1 MDLRVL
7 RYFVAVAET
16 LNFGRAA
23 ASLSMSQP
31 PLSRQ
36 IRALE
41 RELGVELFVREP
53 RGVRLTPAGAALL
66 PRARRLLRDADAL
79 ADGARELAHGEVGL
93 VRLGFIST
101 AAYNVLPRVLPSFR
115 RLRPGIRLTLVE
127 STSDAQVAALRDDE
141 LDVGLVVPPVP
152 DAMDYAPL
160 LREPLIAALP
170 ATGVIPPRSPQR
182 RFAAGEAGGTGA
194 SARSFGARRRWP
206 RRVPLASL
214 AGEPF
219 ILFPRR
225 AAQGLYDLVTGLCA
239 TAGFVPRIEQ
249 EAIQMP
255 TIVSLVGAGMGVS
268 LVPSS
273 LADMRRT
280 GVVYRPLAE
289 PGPPMEVG
297 LVWNEARA
305 TPAVAAFV
313 AHVRGMFIPG
323 KR

>member
-7 RYFVAVAET
+7 RYFVAVAGT
-16 LNFGRAA
+16 LHFGRAA
-23 ASLSMSQP
+23 AALSISQP

-41 RELGVELFVREP
+41 DELGVELFVREP

-66 PRARRLLRDADAL
+66 PQARRLLREADAL
-79 ADGARELAHGEVGL
+79 AEGARGLARGDVGV

-101 AAYNVLPRVLPSFR
+101 AAYNVLPRVLPAFR
-115 RLRPGIRLTLVE
+115 RARPGIRLTLVE
-127 STSDAQVAALRDDE
+127 ATTDTQLSGLRDDS
-141 LDVGLVVPPVP
+141 LDAGLLVPPVP
-152 DAMDYAPL
+152 APL
-160 LREPLIAALP
+160 RYEALVREPLIAALP
-170 ATGVIPPRSPQR
+170 
-182 RFAAGEAGGTGA
+182 EN
-194 SARSFGARRRWP
+194 RRWP
-206 RRVPLASL
+206 RKLPLAML
-214 AGEPF
+214 AAEPF

-225 AAQGLYDLVTGLCA
+225 AAPGLYDLIVGRCA
-239 TAGFVPRIEQ
+239 EAGFVPRIEQ

-255 TIVSLVGAGMGVS
+255 TIVSLAGAGMGVA
-268 LVPSS
+268 LVPAS
-273 LADMRRT
+273 LAHMRRS

-297 LVWNEARA
+297 LAWNEASS

-313 AHVRGMFIPG
+313 AHVRGAFTPG